1 MRSLLALPLILSF
14 AISCNEEIE
23 QTESVEIEGLRE
35 TIEFTAVP
43 TGDVTFS
50 VTSNVNWAIAKKN
63 LDWVSITPSKGTGNG
78 QSVTVVVE
86 PEVNTEYEPREGSF
100 TLTAGKTTKTVK
112 VSQAAA
118 VAEPVFNVDGVE
130 GDTFYIEGLN
140 DAGAS
145 FNVSSNKDWTAEV
158 TGVTWATVS
167 PLSGAK
173 DTPVTITI
181 VPKSVNETET
191 REGTIAFDYGAD
203 APKVIKLVHK
213 KFEAELTLSAT
224 EMTANS
230 AGVFQ
235 NSVVTVSANGPWTA
249 EISDNWI
256 AVDKEEN
263 AGGETQVE
271 VFVRPNETGA
281 ERTGT
286 VTFKNRSKTAVLTV
300 KQAGEFVKASVQNI
314 STDQLEATFEVAS
327 NVDWT
332 VTSSQAW
339 ATVSPAE
346 GNGNGTVTVT
356 MEPLASGTR
365 TAQITVAA
373 KNIEGLT
380 SVVTLE
386 QKEQIQVTYVN
397 LSETPVLFCSNNMA
411 WNMQHNPD
419 YASKD
424 KTGAVSGKGSGQ
436 LLSYSHVEN
445 PFVYMEFVSPGA
457 YDPMFIMANEGN
469 ITAQN
474 IWTDDA
480 FTFHIP
486 VEKIEAGHILNFEY
500 GLYGTPA
507 APAYWASEVSFDGGN
522 TWVAF
527 TTGHSYETPVANAAA
542 NSYAGTKEKTE
553 VHVHGKCEVPAVVE
567 NEEIIVRMRCA
578 DGAYGINGKTRTEPS
593 TSGTFRLIGGE
604 GHSVTGNANVDPVMG
619 PKIYV
624 STGSAEFVPEL
635 SVSTSS
641 LQLTGTTATFD
652 VTSNADWVATSSESW
667 VTFSPAEGNGNGKV
681 TVMVTSLEAGAADR
695 TATITVSAKNYPS
708 CTASISLV
716 QIAPEPV
723 GPAGNYV
730 DISSTPVL
738 FCSNNYAWNI
748 TNNPDY
754 ASSGMTGGGKVQGEG
769 TGAGSGRLK
778 SYSHLDNGSVYMQ
791 YEDSPVEFQTPQ
803 FIMASEG
810 NITARKIW
818 TDDAFAFHIP
828 VWKMT
833 AGKTLCFDFQIYCKG
848 STTPKYW
855 AVEVSFDGGNT
866 YQMFSTGVTGEA
878 SPNNGAAANFVIS
891 GNEKYDC
898 VAATYALT
906 ENKENVDMVVRFRA
920 VDGAYAIAEASPI
933 KTKPGDG
940 AVRILGYDQAS
951 LAGDTSIVQGPKIYI
966 K

>member
-213 KFEAELTLSAT
+213 KFEAELSLSAT